1 MERAELAD
9 ILRPSYQKRV
19 QSFNTGEGRFVY
31 YTSAKAGL
39 QILKERAIWM
49 RAAACMNDYRE
60 IRYGIDLFNHMF
72 YGSPERKAHLLQIV
86 EAFGWHGK
94 LLEELLL
101 KINSDENTLVR
112 RIFLT
117 CISENEAGE
126 ESACG
131 RLSMWRGYGR
141 KTGMAFVLRAPAL
154 LRPGNQLPLT
164 VSPVEY
170 LSQEKFERLLDDI
183 LVKVEMHMEEL
194 RQMNRELLLKY
205 FLDTVLFSVFSIKHP
220 GFQEEREWRVIYRE
234 DSGGLEHEIVSID
247 GIPQMIYKIP
257 LRLSHEAGPGLDMDA
272 LFDHLIIGPTEYAD
286 VIADAFVC
294 ILEEL
299 GFAHARD
306 RVLKSNI
313 PLR

>member
-1 MERAELAD
+1 
-9 ILRPSYQKRV
+9 
-19 QSFNTGEGRFVY
+19 
-31 YTSAKAGL
+31 
-39 QILKERAIWM
+39 M

-72 YGSPERKAHLLQIV
+72 YGSPERKAHLMQIV
-86 EAFGWHGK
+86 EAFGWEGK
-94 LLEELLL
+94 LLEKLLL
-101 KINSDENTLVR
+101 TINSDENTLVR

-126 ESACG
+126 ENSCG

-141 KTGMAFVLRAPAL
+141 KTGMAFVLRAPVL
-154 LRPGNQLPLT
+154 FRPQNQLPLT

-170 LSQEKFERLLDDI
+170 LSQKKFERLLDDI
-183 LVKVEMHMEEL
+183 LFNVETHMEDL
-194 RQMNRELLLKY
+194 KQMDRSLLLKY

-220 GFQEEREWRVIYRE
+220 GFREEREWRVIYRE
-234 DSGGLEHEIVSID
+234 DSGGLAHELVSID
-247 GIPQMIYKIP
+247 GIPQRIYRIP
-257 LRLSHEAGPGLDMDA
+257 LRRSCDSGSGLDMDA

-286 VIADAFVC
+286 VIADAFIC
-294 ILEEL
+294 LLEEL
-299 GFAHARD
+299 GFANAKE